1 MMTGRERRV
10 RLDARYEVSSEGI
23 VYSGGLPLT
32 AVGGEVR
39 LHGERRKVAYLV
51 ARAFVPN
58 VEGRQWVRHKNG
70 DRGDDRAENLEWSD
84 EKEVVRRG
92 RKPGVR
98 WIGAWNAD
106 GEKVGEWRNVSEA
119 SMALGVSERKV
130 RDAARRGGKAGGYRW
145 LWL

>member
-1 MMTGRERRV
+1 M
-10 RLDARYEVSSEGI
+10 
-23 VYSGGLPLT
+23 
-32 AVGGEVR
+32 
-39 LHGERRKVAYLV
+39 HGERRKVAYLV

-58 VEGRQWVRHKNG
+58 VEGRQWVRHRNG

-119 SMALGVSERKV
+119 SKALGVTERKV
-130 RDAARRGGKAGGYRW
+130 RDAARRKGKAGGYLWIW
-145 LWL
+145 L